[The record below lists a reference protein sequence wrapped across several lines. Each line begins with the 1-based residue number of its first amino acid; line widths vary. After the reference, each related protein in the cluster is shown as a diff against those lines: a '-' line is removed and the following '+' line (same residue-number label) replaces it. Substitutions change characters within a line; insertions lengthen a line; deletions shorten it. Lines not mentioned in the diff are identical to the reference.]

1 VFSGKIGGA
10 NVYIVKWCLGKMR
23 DVMRDVLFTSTFGDE
38 SSEIKRSSDLF
49 PLADLR
55 VRVRR
60 PTTPTVIHFTE
71 AASHNS

>member
-1 VFSGKIGGA
+1 
-10 NVYIVKWCLGKMR
+10 MR